1 MNVQNRKC
9 IRRLSF
15 KSLWASRKRNMIAV
29 TAIVLTT
36 LLFTSLF
43 TIVFS
48 LNSSY
53 ETYMFRQIG
62 GYCHGTYKEV
72 NEEQIA
78 AIKNHSKIKAV
89 GERMVVGTCTS
100 GVFGKVPAEVSYMD
114 SNNTK
119 WSYCIPSV
127 GREPEGENE
136 IAMDTRALELLG
148 IEPKLGEKIKLTFD
162 VGDKTQ
168 TIPPRTDT
176 FKLVGYWEYDDISP
190 VHFLNISKQYAEL
203 VEKDAVSEGYH
214 PFRVDLNIMLGSSA
228 DIRGT
233 MEEIAKDLGY
243 QCENEEKD
251 NCIRIGVNWG
261 YTSSQLASDFDI
273 GTVVAIIA
281 FAILV
286 IFTGYLIIYN
296 IFQISVTGDI
306 RFYGL
311 LKTIGVTPRQLRR
324 IIYHQA
330 LLLCIVGIPIG
341 LLGGYGV
348 GAILTPYV
356 LERTTIKL
364 SEATISNSPMIFT
377 GSTLFSL
384 ITVLLSCAYPGR
396 LAAKVSP
403 IEATK
408 YTEAIGTKKK
418 SRSTRGAKIHQMAF
432 ANLGRNKR
440 KTVLVVVSLSLSVVL
455 LTILYSFVGG
465 FDMEKYLD
473 NQTCADFIVGKT
485 GYFRFEGVNSSV
497 HLDDSIVEEI
507 KKNTKQTVSGC
518 GYAVE
523 GYTPQCW
530 MDENIYREQLSDF
543 IQGEELD
550 QNMKNMPHRKNLVRS
565 DLLVE
570 GLDKELFEKLDV
582 VDGKLEPLFEKD
594 SHKIAICVRTDDYGK
609 VDNLASYPKVG
620 DTLPVTYVD
629 KYSHIDTRTGKE
641 SDDTTPEEFI
651 DSKIEKSHDVDYTV
665 CALVVLPYSM
675 SFRFGG
681 LGYDAVLPT
690 EKLRTDSKLNIFTE
704 FYLFDT
710 PDEQAEMEAENYL
723 AKLTEGDS
731 SEIMYES
738 KKLKREDFQSFQ
750 QMFLLLG
757 GLLCFIIGLVGIL
770 NFFNA
775 IMTGIFSRRHEFAVL
790 QSIGLTSKQLK
801 KMLIYEGMFYTVGAV
816 IVSLFLSFIIGPLAG
831 NLMEKM
837 FWFFTYRFTLVPVI
851 LVAPVFAIL
860 GCIIPAIL
868 YRSAAKQSVVERLR
882 EVE

>member
-1 MNVQNRKC
+1 
-9 IRRLSF
+9 
-15 KSLWASRKRNMIAV
+15 
-29 TAIVLTT
+29 
-36 LLFTSLF
+36 
-43 TIVFS
+43 
-48 LNSSY
+48 
-53 ETYMFRQIG
+53 MFRQIG
-62 GYCHGTYKEV
+62 GYCHGTFKEV
-72 NEEQIA
+72 SEEQID
-78 AIKNHSKIKAV
+78 AIKKHTKVKAV
-89 GERMVVGTCTS
+89 GERKVIGTCTT

-114 SNNTK
+114 SENTK
-119 WSYCIPSV
+119 WSYCTPTV
-127 GREPEGENE
+127 GREPEAIDE

-148 IEPKLGEKIKLTFD
+148 VKPELNAKIKLTFD
-162 VGDKTQ
+162 VGDKNQ
-168 TIPPRTDT
+168 MIHPRTDT
-176 FKLVGYWEYDDISP
+176 FKLVGYWEYDNIAP
-190 VHFLNISKQYAEL
+190 VHFLNVSKEYAKS
-203 VEKDAVSEGYH
+203 VERDAVKEGYH
-214 PFRVDLNIMLGSSA
+214 PFRIDLNIMLGSSTN
-228 DIRGT
+228 IRGE

-251 NCIRIGVNWG
+251 NYIRFGVNWG
-261 YTSSQLASDFDI
+261 YTGAQLASDFDA
-273 GTVVAIIA
+273 GTVIAIVA
-281 FAILV
+281 FAVLV

-311 LKTIGVTPRQLRR
+311 LKAIGVTPRQLKR
-324 IIYHQA
+324 IIYQQA
-330 LLLCIVGIPIG
+330 LFLCVVGIPIG

-348 GAILTPYV
+348 GAVLTPYV
-356 LERTTIKL
+356 LGQTTIKL
-364 SEATISNSPMIFT
+364 NEATISTSPIIFI

-384 ITVLLSCAYPGR
+384 ITVVLSCAHPGR

-403 IEATK
+403 VEATK
-408 YTEAIGTKKK
+408 YTEVTGIRKK
-418 SRSTRGAKIHQMAF
+418 SRATRGAKIHQMAF

-440 KTVLVVVSLSLSVVL
+440 KTVLVIVSLSLSVVL

-485 GYFRFEGVNSSV
+485 GYFRFEGASSSV

-507 KKNTKQTVSGC
+507 DQNTKQTVSGH
-518 GYAVE
+518 GYAAE

-530 MDENIYREQLSDF
+530 MDENIYRKRLSSY

-550 QNMKNMPHRKNLVRS
+550 QNVKNMPHRENLVRS
-565 DLLVE
+565 DLLLE
-570 GLDKELFEKLDV
+570 GLDRELFEKLTI
-582 VDGKLEPLFEKD
+582 VDGDLASLFERDK
-594 SHKIAICVRTDDYGK
+594 HKIAICVRTDDYGK
-609 VDNLASYPKVG
+609 VDNLANYPKVG

-629 KYSHIDTRTGKE
+629 EYSYIDTRTGKK

-651 DSKIEKSHDVDYTV
+651 DSKIERSHDVDYTV

-681 LGYDAVLPT
+681 IGYEAILPV
-690 EKLRTDSKLNIFTE
+690 EKLRSDSKANIFTE

-710 PDEQAEMEAENYL
+710 PDEQAETEAENYL
-723 AKLTEGDS
+723 AELTKGDL

-757 GLLCFIIGLVGIL
+757 GLLCFIIGLVGVL

-775 IMTGIFSRRHEFAVL
+775 IMTGILSRRHEFAVL

-801 KMLIYEGMFYTVGAV
+801 TMLIYEGIFYTVGAV
-816 IVSLFLSFIIGPLAG
+816 IISLLLSFVVGPLAG
-831 NLMEKM
+831 NLMESM
-837 FWFFTYRFTLVPVI
+837 FWFFSYRFTLVPVI
-851 LVAPVFAIL
+851 LVAPVFAVL
-860 GCIIPAIL
+860 GLVIPAIL
-868 YRSAAKQSVVERLR
+868 YHSAAKQSVVERLR